1 MFQVECILRTGKGDG
16 RYLRR
21 HVFWCPTHSLA
32 YAPRYFVLGIAKV
45 TNLDN
50 GPLAVPVQQNIVK
63 LNVPIRYIQT
73 VTEIKADDKLLE
85 KPPRLR
91 L

>member
-1 MFQVECILRTGKGDG
+1 MT
-16 RYLRR
+16 
-21 HVFWCPTHSLA
+21 
-32 YAPRYFVLGIAKV
+32 
-45 TNLDN
+45 
-50 GPLAVPVQQNIVK
+50 VQQNVIE
-63 LNVPIRYIQT
+63 LNVPIRYIQA